1 MAWLPNLF
9 AKSPFLPLIEHQRK
23 AQECAEGV
31 PALMA
36 AALAEDHDTVAIL
49 AKQVSRLEHEADTLK
64 TKVRD
69 GLPKG
74 IFMPVSRGDLL
85 GVLEAQDEIADCAE
99 DIGVLLTMRKM
110 EAVPEEVAVMIT
122 ELVDAVVRVVQK
134 ATAVVEKLDGL
145 VSSSFSGPQ
154 VEKLLGLINLV
165 DREEH
170 AADKVQDRLAKTFF
184 RHEDSFKPAAIVIW
198 MKIFRKIGNL
208 ANNAERV
215 TRRIRL
221 FLAQ

>member
-9 AKSPFLPLIEHQRK
+9 AKSPFTPLIAHQRK
-23 AQECAEGV
+23 AQECAEAV

-36 AALAEDHDTVAIL
+36 AALAEDYANVAIL
-49 AKQVSRLEHEADTLK
+49 AKRTSTLEFEADALK

-99 DIGVLLTMRKM
+99 DIGVLLTMRQM
-110 EAVPEEVAVMIT
+110 EAVPDEVATLIT
-122 ELVDAVVRVVQK
+122 ELVEASVRVVQK
-134 ATAVVEKLDGL
+134 TTSVVERLDGL
-145 VSSSFSGPQ
+145 VKSSFSGPQ

-170 AADKVQDRLAKTFF
+170 AADKVQDQLAKAFF
-184 RHEDSFKPAAIVIW
+184 RHEDTFKPAAIVIW

-221 FLAQ
+221 FLAE